1 MEEQQIVTL
10 FEQRSPEAVAV
21 TMQSYGRLLRQLCG
35 NILEDDRD
43 TEECV
48 NDTMLALWNSIPP
61 EKPRSLTAYIC
72 RIGRNQALRKRRDRA
87 AGKRDDRLELSLE
100 ELKAVLP
107 APSAEETWDAAQLAV
122 ALDRFLAGE
131 SRLDRVLF
139 LRRYWFGDA
148 VRDAAQRVGIS
159 ENAASKR
166 LHRIKL
172 RLRDYLEREGY
183 FHE

>member
-1 MEEQQIVTL
+1 MEEQRMVTL
-10 FEQRSPEAVAV
+10 FEERAPEAVEVALH
-21 TMQSYGRLLRQLCG
+21 SYGRLLRQLCG

-61 EKPRSLTAYIC
+61 EKPRSLTAYVC
-72 RIGRNQALRKRRDRA
+72 RIARNQALKKRRDRKA
-87 AGKRDDRLELSLE
+87 ARRDDRLELSLE
-100 ELKAVLP
+100 ELKTVLP
-107 APSAEETWDAAQLAV
+107 VPSAEECWDAAQLAA

-131 SRLDRVLF
+131 PRLDRVLF
-139 LRRYWFGDA
+139 LRRYWFGDT
-148 VRDAAQRVGIS
+148 VRDAARQVGIS

-172 RLRDYLEREGY
+172 RLRDYLGKEGY